1 MITKLRPDQS
11 SNSHFVSDCCFIM
24 FKLVSHTRGGA
35 NVMEKYLRPE
45 SICLCPCWPEFPF
58 RNFCSIVFLSLNFL
72 PQVLWATHT
81 SLSLRTPATIFLSL
95 VPGSHFR
102 FPACWSWAFPLP
114 CARPWHGR
122 EAQVPSR
129 SPHSLWEAE
138 PLFCLSLKSQHQTFT
153 SPQ

>member
-11 SNSHFVSDCCFIM
+11 SNSHFVSECCFIM

-72 PQVLWATHT
+72 PQVLWGYPHFPFFKNPCYHLPFSCSWF
-81 SLSLRTPATIFLSL
+81 SLSLSCLLVLSL
-95 VPGSHFR
+95 PPALCTSLTRQGGPG
-102 FPACWSWAFPLP
+102 ALALTPLTV
-114 CARPWHGR
+114 RGR
-122 EAQVPSR
+122 A
-129 SPHSLWEAE
+129 
-138 PLFCLSLKSQHQTFT
+138 PLLS
-153 SPQ
+153 